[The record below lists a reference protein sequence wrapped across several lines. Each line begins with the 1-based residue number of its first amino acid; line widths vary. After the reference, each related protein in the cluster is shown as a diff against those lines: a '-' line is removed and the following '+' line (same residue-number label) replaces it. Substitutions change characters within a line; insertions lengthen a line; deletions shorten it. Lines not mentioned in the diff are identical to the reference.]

1 MSAPVAVGI
10 RHAADAMQSGS
21 LTAVEL
27 MSQCLDAAD
36 RFGEALN
43 VFAARRDRDQLL
55 VQAAEIDRRRRAGE
69 ALGLLAGIP
78 VALKDIYLSSELPT
92 TASSKVFAGHSTGED
107 GFAVAKLRAA
117 GALVIGKTQTHELA
131 YGPTTANEYAGPSR
145 NPWNPEHVPGGSS
158 GGSAIAV
165 ATGMCLGATASDTGG
180 SIRHPSAFC
189 GVTGLKPT
197 YGRVSRRGIF
207 PLSWSLD
214 HAGPIARSVDDVAF
228 LLQVMAGYDP
238 KDPGSINVPVPDYVA
253 GVGDAPQA
261 LRVGIP
267 KEHYFDVLDPEVGAA
282 FDAAQ
287 KAFEDVGWSLEEVSL
302 PHLPYGRGAELAI
315 LSAEATAYHRE
326 TMRLRADDVSTNV
339 RKELDSGA
347 VVLATDY
354 LLGQR
359 VRRIIAEEFAAVL
372 RQVDLLATPTIPIP
386 APRIGQSTVEIGG
399 ESFPVLDAIWR
410 NAFQTNLTGSPSL
423 CLPCGFTEAG
433 LPVSLQLIG
442 RNFDELALLQAGAVF
457 QAVTDWHQRRPSL
470 PD

>member
-1 MSAPVAVGI
+1 MTAPIAIGI
-10 RHAADAMQSGS
+10 RDAADAMQSGS

-27 MSQCLDAAD
+27 MMQCLDTAD
-36 RFGEALN
+36 RLAAALN
-43 VFAARRDRDQLL
+43 VFAARNDRDQLL
-55 VQAAEIDRRRRAGE
+55 VQAAEIDRRRRTGE
-69 ALGLLAGIP
+69 NLGLLAGIP
-78 VALKDIYLSSELPT
+78 LALKDIYLSRDLPT

-117 GALVIGKTQTHELA
+117 GALIVGKTQTHEFA

-207 PLSWSLD
+207 SLSWSLD

-238 KDPGSINVPVPDYVA
+238 QDPGSIDTPVPDYVA
-253 GVGDAPQA
+253 GVGNAPEA

-282 FDAAQ
+282 FDGSL
-287 KAFEDVGWSLEEVSL
+287 KVFEDLGWSIEEVSL
-302 PHLPYGRGAELAI
+302 PHLRYGLGAELAI

-326 TMRLRADDVSTNV
+326 TMRLRADDVSANV

-359 VRRIIAEEFAAVL
+359 VRRVISEEFAAVL
-372 RQVDLLATPTIPIP
+372 RQVELLATPTIPIP

-399 ESFPVLDAIWR
+399 KSYPALDAIWR

-442 RNFDELALLQAGAVF
+442 RNFDELALLQAGAAL
-457 QAVTDWHQRRPSL
+457 QAVTEWHQQTPTL